1 MRKSKNLGPLMCG
14 SMWKNSTGARF
25 KKIQPIAVDVLQVCG
40 KKKVS
45 LPASEAGSWS
55 WASVAGTSLD
65 AKFVSFCINVG
76 HI

>member
-1 MRKSKNLGPLMCG
+1 MCG